1 MDYIRKFGNY
11 LSSSQSSIQLDKY
24 YECLMYVNNDL
35 GMLLQN
41 AENLAYK
48 LGAIEIEDL
57 QYLNY
62 DYYNQFEKK
71 DEVILRKNIISSM
84 KFLEAQ
90 FIAIKQETGKDYIF
104 PPSIDRIKKDVQNW
118 KKKLEDKDKNSKDI
132 ILFDKIYSILNEKK
146 FKKIKDKEEIYKT
159 CLERNRTNIT
169 PYMWMLYSPPIL
181 NNIDQNIETQKNNEN
196 KEKSMPD
203 IIRGKTQICKKDLIN
218 SNIYNK
224 DINEI
229 NAMLRKLKENGEIG
243 KELLEE
249 SLKLKL
255 EDFENKYKIK
265 PIIFEENKKI
275 YEKVL
280 LDFYN

>member
-1 MDYIRKFGNY
+1 
-11 LSSSQSSIQLDKY
+11 
-24 YECLMYVNNDL
+24 MYVNNDL

-48 LGAIEIEDL
+48 LGAIGIEDL

-62 DYYNQFEKK
+62 DYYNQFERK
-71 DEVILRKNIISSM
+71 DEDVLRKNIISSM

-90 FIAIKQETGKDYIF
+90 FIAIKQETGKDYVF
-104 PPSIDRIKKDVQNW
+104 PPSV
-118 KKKLEDKDKNSKDI
+118 DKDKNSKDI

-146 FKKIKDKEEIYKT
+146 FQKIKDKKEIYQA

-181 NNIDQNIETQKNNEN
+181 NNIDQNIEMQKNNEN
-196 KEKSMPD
+196 KDNSMPD
-203 IIRGKTQICKKDLIN
+203 IIKGKSQVCKNDLIN
-218 SNIYNK
+218 SNIYNN

-229 NAMLRKLKENGEIG
+229 NAKLRELNESGDKE

-249 SLKLKL
+249 SIKLKL
-255 EDFENKYKIK
+255 ENFDNKYRRK
-265 PIIFEENKKI
+265 PIIFEENKKN
-275 YEKVL
+275 YKKL
-280 LDFYN
+280 LISFYK

>member
-1 MDYIRKFGNY
+1 MDYIRSIGNY
-11 LSSSQSSIQLDKY
+11 FRSSQSSIQLNKY

-48 LGAIEIEDL
+48 LGAIGIEDL

-62 DYYNQFEKK
+62 DYYNQFERK
-71 DEVILRKNIISSM
+71 DEDVLRKNIISSM

-90 FIAIKQETGKDYIF
+90 FIAIKQETGKDYVF
-104 PPSIDRIKKDVQNW
+104 PPSVDEIKKDVQKW
-118 KKKLEDKDKNSKDI
+118 KKKLEDKDKISKDI

-146 FKKIKDKEEIYKT
+146 FQKIKDKKEIYQT

-181 NNIDQNIETQKNNEN
+181 NNIDQNIEMQKNNEN
-196 KEKSMPD
+196 KDNSMPD
-203 IIRGKTQICKKDLIN
+203 IIRGKSQVCKNDLIN

-229 NAMLRKLKENGEIG
+229 NAMLRELKESEDKR

-249 SLKLKL
+249 SIKLKL
-255 EDFENKYKIK
+255 ENFDNKYGRK
-265 PIIFEENKKI
+265 PIIFEENKTIYKKI
-275 YEKVL
+275 L

>member
-1 MDYIRKFGNY
+1 MDFLRSFGNY
-11 LSSSQSSIQLDKY
+11 FRSSQSSIQLNKY

-48 LGAIEIEDL
+48 LGAIGIEDL

-62 DYYNQFEKK
+62 DYYNQFERK
-71 DEVILRKNIISSM
+71 DEDVLRKNIISSM

-90 FIAIKQETGKDYIF
+90 FIAIKQETGKDYVF
-104 PPSIDRIKKDVQNW
+104 PPSVDEIKKDVQKW

-146 FKKIKDKEEIYKT
+146 FQKIKDKKEIYQT

-181 NNIDQNIETQKNNEN
+181 NNIDQNIEMQKNNEN
-196 KEKSMPD
+196 KDNSMPD
-203 IIRGKTQICKKDLIN
+203 IIRGKSQVCKNDLIN
-218 SNIYNK
+218 SNIYSK

-229 NAMLRKLKENGEIG
+229 NAMLRELKESED
-243 KELLEE
+243 KRKDLLEE
-249 SLKLKL
+249 SIKLKL
-255 EDFENKYKIK
+255 ENFDIKYGRK

-275 YEKVL
+275 YKKIL
-280 LDFYN
+280 FDFYK

>member
-1 MDYIRKFGNY
+1 MSFLPSFVNY
-11 LSSSQSSIQLDKY
+11 FRSSQSSIQLNKY
-24 YECLMYVNNDL
+24 CECLMYVNNDL

-48 LGAIEIEDL
+48 LGAIGIEDL

-62 DYYNQFEKK
+62 DYYNQFERK
-71 DEVILRKNIISSM
+71 DENVLRKNIISSM

-90 FIAIKQETGKDYIF
+90 FIAIKQETGKDYVF
-104 PPSIDRIKKDVQNW
+104 PPSVDEIKKDVQKW
-118 KKKLEDKDKNSKDI
+118 KKKLEDKDKKSKDI

-146 FKKIKDKEEIYKT
+146 FQKIKDKKEIYQT

-181 NNIDQNIETQKNNEN
+181 NNIDQNIEMQKNNEN
-196 KEKSMPD
+196 KDNSMPD
-203 IIRGKTQICKKDLIN
+203 IIRGKSQVCKNDLIN

-229 NAMLRKLKENGEIG
+229 NAMLRELKENEDKR

-249 SLKLKL
+249 SIKLKL
-255 EDFENKYKIK
+255 ENFDNKYGRK
-265 PIIFEENKKI
+265 PIIFEENKTIYKKI
-275 YEKVL
+275 L

>member
-1 MDYIRKFGNY
+1 MDYFRSLGN
-11 LSSSQSSIQLDKY
+11 LFHFSQSSIQLNKY

-48 LGAIEIEDL
+48 LGAIGIEDL

-62 DYYNQFEKK
+62 DYYNQFERK
-71 DEVILRKNIISSM
+71 DENVLRKNIISSM

-90 FIAIKQETGKDYIF
+90 FIAIKQETGKDYVF
-104 PPSIDRIKKDVQNW
+104 PPSIDEIKKDVQKW

-132 ILFDKIYSILNEKK
+132 VLFDKIYSILNEKK
-146 FKKIKDKEEIYKT
+146 FQKIKDKKKIYQA
-159 CLERNRTNIT
+159 CLERNKTNIT

-181 NNIDQNIETQKNNEN
+181 NNIDQNIENQKNNEN
-196 KEKSMPD
+196 KDNSMPD
-203 IIRGKTQICKKDLIN
+203 IIRGKSQVCKNNLIN

-229 NAMLRKLKENGEIG
+229 NTMLRKLEESGDRG
-243 KELLEE
+243 SELLEE
-249 SLKLKL
+249 SIKLKL
-255 EDFENKYKIK
+255 ENFDYKYRRK
-265 PIIFEENKKI
+265 PIIFEENKTI
-275 YEKVL
+275 YKKLL
-280 LDFYN
+280 LDFYK